1 MIYYADKFNVSTI
14 PSPTRE
20 YEVLNELK
28 SPHRSDD
35 NCLYHTR
42 FLFES
47 DSLSIEAQWEYAKR
61 HKPEIMRITFSGKKS
76 VHIIIE
82 LPLKFEQFCCN
93 NYKLVWNYFNKVW
106 FDGNCDRACANPSRL
121 TRCPNVLRK
130 DTGKLQTLL
139 YDGGHYVSDDTFVKC
154 IEEVSKILDEQR
166 NRSFLIRRY
175 REYMKTDNKVDCSEW
190 NVVKRYLETPFPH
203 MTGNGNS
210 SSWLYA
216 ALQTCMKYGDND
228 TLDKVLNKARSENWT
243 ERELQWKMKK

>member
-35 NCLYHTR
+35 NCLFHTR

-47 DSLSIEAQWEYAKR
+47 DSLPIEAQWEYAK
-61 HKPEIMRITFSGKKS
+61 KYKDNIMRVTFSGKKS
-76 VHIIIE
+76 IHIVME
-82 LPLKFEQFCCN
+82 FTSDKEKFCSE
-93 NYKLVWNYFNKVW
+93 NYKLIWQYLNLSL
-106 FDGNCDRACANPSRL
+106 FDGNCDKACANPSRL
-121 TRCPNVLRK
+121 TRRPGVVRA
-130 DTGKLQTLL
+130 DTNKLQKLL
-139 YDGGHYVSDDTFVKC
+139 MNPCNQVDEELFVKC
-154 IEEVSKILDEQR
+154 FEFVIEKKNELEYKNKLV
-166 NRSFLIRRY
+166 RRY
-175 REYMKTDNKVDCSEW
+175 RHYMETNDKVDCSTW

-216 ALQTCMKYGDND
+216 ALQTCKQYGDNE
-228 TLDKVLNKARSENWT
+228 TMDKVIEKAKSEDWT
-243 ERELQWKMKK
+243 DSEIEHKLK

>member
-47 DSLSIEAQWEYAKR
+47 DSLPIEAQWEYAKR
-61 HKPEIMRITFSGKKS
+61 HKDNIMRVTFSGKKS
-76 VHIIIE
+76 IHVIIE
-82 LPLKFEQFCCN
+82 FTSDKELFCHE
-93 NYKLVWNYFNKVW
+93 NYKLIWQFLNQYL
-106 FDGNCDRACANPSRL
+106 FDGNCDKACANPSRL
-121 TRCPNVLRK
+121 TRRPNVVRA
-130 DTGKLQTLL
+130 DTNKEQKLLMLPCNQVDEELFCKC
-139 YDGGHYVSDDTFVKC
+139 YEFV
-154 IEEVSKILDEQR
+154 IEKKNELENK
-166 NRSFLIRRY
+166 NKLIRRY
-175 REYMKTDNKVDCSEW
+175 HKYMDTGNKVDCSTW

-216 ALQTCMKYGDND
+216 ALQTCKQYGDNESM
-228 TLDKVLNKARSENWT
+228 DKLIEKAKSEGWT
-243 ERELQWKMKK
+243 DSEIEHKLK